1 MGRALSERTGHLNLF
16 QAIDDAV
23 AGGGLLVAADFD
35 GTLAPLV
42 ANPDEAV
49 TNSRAMAALLELASR
64 TGVTVAIVS
73 GRRRE
78 DLESLVGHAPG
89 VTLVG
94 EHGNDYGDSSGPI
107 DSQIGEI
114 RSELEA
120 VAATAPGSIVESKR
134 HSVAFH
140 HRNARRK
147 DAASALQ
154 RIRAWAA
161 DRTGITIT
169 EGKMI
174 LELSVATRDKGN
186 AVADLID
193 ESGARSVLFL
203 GDDTTD
209 ETVFA
214 MLRPVDIGVKVGPG
228 ASAAKYRVKDIEA
241 VAELLERVNDV
252 F

>member
-1 MGRALSERTGHLNLF
+1 
-16 QAIDDAV
+16 
-23 AGGGLLVAADFD
+23 
-35 GTLAPLV
+35 
-42 ANPDEAV
+42 
-49 TNSRAMAALLELASR
+49 
-64 TGVTVAIVS
+64 
-73 GRRRE
+73 
-78 DLESLVGHAPG
+78 
-89 VTLVG
+89 
-94 EHGNDYGDSSGPI
+94 
-107 DSQIGEI
+107 
-114 RSELEA
+114 
-120 VAATAPGSIVESKR
+120 
-134 HSVAFH
+134 
-140 HRNARRK
+140 
-147 DAASALQ
+147 
-154 RIRAWAA
+154 
-161 DRTGITIT
+161 
-169 EGKMI
+169 MI